1 MENLAKRYKAA
12 GKVLYVVIVDN
23 CCTVRDFLKKIF
35 GQNLEVLLDDFHFQ
49 KRWDLCLA
57 AVVPSHPLARLFKAA
72 VSRALKEPVK
82 EAKQQA
88 IARLKTKGKTNP
100 TNAEVL
106 KETKIFSCPSPEQQL
121 QQVRQVVDV
130 FKKMDEEEMVKATR
144 GQKIDQPIL
153 FIYNEKNTNNIHKAR
168 SNGKSTTL
176 RTGA

>member
-1 MENLAKRYKAA
+1 
-12 GKVLYVVIVDN
+12 
-23 CCTVRDFLKKIF
+23 
-35 GQNLEVLLDDFHFQ
+35 
-49 KRWDLCLA
+49 
-57 AVVPSHPLARLFKAA
+57 
-72 VSRALKEPVK
+72 VSRALKEPDK

-100 TNAEVL
+100 SNAEVL
-106 KETKIFSCPSPEQQL
+106 KETKIFSYPSPEQQL